1 MSEYLKT
8 KNAVLGRTAR
18 MLSCQSEGRFTQVT
32 SGQALQSVFFRA
44 LLQVGKV
51 IVLDIVSSI
60 INNCDVFLLL
70 NFFSLVFRLF

>member
-1 MSEYLKT
+1 MSDYLKT

-51 IVLDIVSSI
+51 DIVS
-60 INNCDVFLLL
+60 NNCMIVMYFIAQRFL
-70 NFFSLVFRLF
+70 LVFRLF

>member
-1 MSEYLKT
+1 MSDYLKT

-51 IVLDIVSSI
+51 IVLDIVS
-60 INNCDVFLLL
+60 NNCMIVMYFIAQRFL
-70 NFFSLVFRLF
+70 LVFRLF